1 MKLCMTLIYI
11 CYILYIK
18 YIQYIIIYIIY
29 MYILY
34 FNNACSTNCKYR
46 TAAKLYTLCCT
57 YIIVNTLHKC
67 DSNNN
72 NNNNNNN
79 SLECRSQWPRGLRR
93 GSAGAHL
100 LGLQVRNLPEAWMSV
115 CCKYCVLPGRGLCD
129 RPITRPEESYRL
141 WFV

>member
-1 MKLCMTLIYI
+1 VYDSN
-11 CYILYIK
+11 
-18 YIQYIIIYIIY
+18 IY
-29 MYILY
+29 MLYFIYKIYTIYNNIYILY

-79 SLECRSQWPRGLRR
+79 NSLACRSQWPRGLRR